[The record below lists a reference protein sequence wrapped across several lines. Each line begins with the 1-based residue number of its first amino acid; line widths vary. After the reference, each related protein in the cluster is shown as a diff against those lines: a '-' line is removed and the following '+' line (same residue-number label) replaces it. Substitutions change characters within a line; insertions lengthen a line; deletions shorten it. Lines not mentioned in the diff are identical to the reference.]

1 MYFYSYPTLPL
12 CVFGSSNLEL
22 LQTLGIFFC
31 WIDMLCLYSSIFFF
45 LFHFDAKASLGSH
58 IIFSWAFLP
67 ITGESSSSFR
77 HIWTNKNTI
86 MRSLWACMLRAN
98 GIDGYY
104 GVSLWESNYNT
115 MAQNTNNDGSTDIGI
130 FQINSLIQWNI
141 TFSACLELK
150 GAGLLLPFNGE
161 ATTYYSQIIEW
172 LLKHYV
178 LHWGSKCLCQY
189 SIGPLVLK
197 PLLVC
202 ALFFFFNLQ
211 LCPDYV

>member
-1 MYFYSYPTLPL
+1 
-12 CVFGSSNLEL
+12 
-22 LQTLGIFFC
+22 
-31 WIDMLCLYSSIFFF
+31 MLDRYALFVQLYFFF

-202 ALFFFFNLQ
+202 ALFFFF
-211 LCPDYV
+211 